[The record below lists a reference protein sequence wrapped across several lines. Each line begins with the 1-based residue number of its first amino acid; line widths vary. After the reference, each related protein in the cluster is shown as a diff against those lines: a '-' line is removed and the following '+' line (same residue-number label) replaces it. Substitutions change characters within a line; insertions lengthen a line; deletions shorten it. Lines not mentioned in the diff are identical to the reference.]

1 MTIPPIEGS
10 IGGMILKIQRQS
22 YQSDLTEQEWKWLK
36 KYLPKASR
44 KGTRGR
50 PQEWPLREIV
60 NAVFYLLRTG
70 CQWRML
76 PHDLPPWQT
85 VYYHYRKWQQSEI
98 WTKITRLLRENVRQK
113 AGREATPSAAIIDA
127 QSVKT
132 TLVKGERGYD
142 GGKKVNGRKRHIMV
156 DTMGLLLMV
165 LVTTANVQD
174 REGGKRLLKR
184 VAQKLPLPRLQRIWV
199 DGGYRGQPMTQWVQA
214 TFGWI
219 WDVVKRDTDTKGF
232 KVVPRRWVVERTF
245 GWLNNYRRLSKD
257 YEEKTETSE
266 ALIYMAMS
274 RTLLRRLAATNGF
287 DKE

>member
-1 MTIPPIEGS
+1 M
-10 IGGMILKIQRQS
+10 LQIQRQS
-22 YQSDLTEQEWKWLK
+22 YQSDVTEQEWKWLK
-36 KYLPKASR
+36 KYLPEASR

-60 NAVFYLLRTG
+60 NALFYLLRTG

-76 PHDLPPWQT
+76 PHDLPPWQS
-85 VYYHYRKWQQSEI
+85 VYYHYQKWQRSEI
-98 WTKITRLLRENVRQK
+98 WTKVTRLLREKVRQK

-174 REGGKRLLKR
+174 REGGKQLLNQ
-184 VAQKLPLPRLQRIWV
+184 VAQRLSLPRLQRIWA
-199 DGGYRGQPMTQWVQA
+199 DGGYSGQPMVEWVQNS
-214 TFGWI
+214 FGWL
-219 WDVVKRDTDTKGF
+219 WDVVKRDPGSKGF
-232 KVVPRRWVVERTF
+232 KVLPRRWVVERTF